1 MGHNGSPY
9 DYVIHVALIVYDH
22 VSLITSFQ
30 PPLNVQ
36 LESHKSKIM
45 WSEIV
50 THLAGFVWFNV
61 VHSDDTSTRALHN
74 LNHYCIIR
82 VHTHTH

>member
-45 WSEIV
+45 WSEIE
-50 THLAGFVWFNV
+50 HLK
-61 VHSDDTSTRALHN
+61 
-74 LNHYCIIR
+74 
-82 VHTHTH
+82 HT